1 MKTALSDHDQQH
13 LREQNIISKHE
24 IVYRVGDLYVVE
36 NVLNGEKRQI
46 KVGTLLSES
55 SKKRIL
61 KG

>member
-13 LREQNIISKHE
+13 LREQSIISKHE
-24 IVYRVGDLYVVE
+24 IVYRVGDLYIVE

-46 KVGTLLSES
+46 KVGTLLSEN